1 MSYLKRKKKRKR
13 KKRSEVMIEQ
23 SDINIG
29 MFGHVDHGKTTL
41 VSAIS
46 NVWTDKHSE
55 SIKRSMTIKLGYA
68 DAIIKKRVENGK
80 EILTTQGKGEEVRRI
95 SLLDNPG
102 HESLMSTVI
111 ASSSLIDAAI
121 LVIAANE
128 PCPMPQTFEHFLIL
142 QILGLK
148 NIVIAQ
154 TKIDLVTKEKAIAH
168 YNQIKEFVKGTFAE
182 NCDIIPV
189 VANFK
194 INIEYLLEAIMKFP
208 KRDPKENLP
217 PIMYVARSFDVNK
230 PGKLD
235 KLVGGVIGGSLIQ
248 GKLKVGDEIE
258 IRPGIKKGNQTVPV
272 FTTIESIRTSMNELK
287 EAKGGGLIA
296 LSTDLDPSFTKSDGL
311 IGSIVGK
318 PGTLP
323 EPKKELIL
331 EYHQIPRKDL
341 PQNLFVVNEP
351 VVLGIGTGVHVG
363 FVKKVKKE
371 LLEIE
376 LKHEACTLKGEK
388 IAISRR
394 IAQRWRL
401 VGYGEEKS

>member
-1 MSYLKRKKKRKR
+1 MRRKVKKK
-13 KKRSEVMIEQ
+13 SEKVIPQ

-68 DAIIKKRVENGK
+68 DAIIKKIKQNGK
-80 EILTTQGKGEEVRRI
+80 EILSTQGEGEEVRRI

-121 LVIAANE
+121 LVIAAND

-142 QILGLK
+142 QILGIK

-154 TKIDLVTKEKAIAH
+154 TKIDLVNKERAIQH
-168 YNQIKEFVKGTFAE
+168 YNQIKDFLKGTFAE
-182 NCDIIPV
+182 KARIIPI

-194 INIEYLLEAIMKFP
+194 INIEYLLEEILKFP

-217 PIMYVARSFDVNK
+217 PLMYVARSFDVNK
-230 PGKLD
+230 PGKFKRLT
-235 KLVGGVIGGSLIQ
+235 GGVVGGSLIQ

-258 IRPGIKKGNQTVPV
+258 IRPGIKKGNQTIPI
-272 FTTIESIRTSMNELK
+272 FTTIQSIRTSMNELE
-287 EAKGGGLIA
+287 EARGGGLIA
-296 LSTDLDPSFTKSDGL
+296 LSTNLDPSFTKSDSL

-318 PGTLP
+318 PGLLP
-323 EPKKELIL
+323 ELKKEISL
-331 EYHQIPRKDL
+331 EYHTIQRKDI
-341 PQNLFVVNEP
+341 PQTPFAINEP
-351 VVLGIGTGVHVG
+351 VILGIGTGIYVG
-363 FVKKVKKE
+363 FVKKAKKE
-371 LLEIE
+371 NLEIE
-376 LKHEACTLKGEK
+376 LKHEACPIKGEK

-394 IAQRWRL
+394 INQRWRL
-401 VGYGEEKS
+401 VGYGEEK